1 MEYHNEQER
10 YIAILEAALPYV
22 APQSRHAIQLL
33 LQSHSLVHLVKEQP
47 DYALE
52 AMQVGAKSDTSSDPQ
67 ELLLHIQEFL
77 TPKESDF
84 VKTILNFYNA
94 NLLFQNYQKFAKE
107 HTPSDPASDLSA
119 ASVPAASNPLQILFG
134 LINNLGAFGNVFSGR
149 PSGTDGKANNMF
161 MDFLISQLS
170 PEQKATFEQ
179 FRNIMYNKGE

>member
-10 YIAILEAALPYV
+10 YIAILEASLPYV

-33 LQSHSLVHLVKEQP
+33 LQSHSLIHLVKEQP

-84 VKTILNFYNA
+84 VKTILNFYKCKSSFSKLPEVCERTYA
-94 NLLFQNYQKFAKE
+94 VR
-107 HTPSDPASDLSA
+107 S
-119 ASVPAASNPLQILFG
+119 
-134 LINNLGAFGNVFSGR
+134 AFGSVRCINVCCVK
-149 PSGTDGKANNMF
+149 PVTDPF
-161 MDFLISQLS
+161 RSDQQLRCFW
-170 PEQKATFEQ
+170 QCL
-179 FRNIMYNKGE
+179 FRQAIRNR